1 MYNKWIA
8 FHYHRRLAIV
18 ITAIIMLHL
27 QPVCSVVR
35 TWSQNYFG
43 ETRLRIS
50 RSCSSRYSCP
60 RGWTDWPYDQYI
72 YSNDVYASEYA
83 GSSSSSRSSG
93 SFDRSQDSQNS
104 DIDYYDSTMF
114 YYDYHYRYVTTH
126 RSCEATTCHL
136 PTGKLG
142 HFL

>member
-50 RSCSSRYSCP
+50 RGCSSRYSCP
-60 RGWTDWPYDQYI
+60 RGWTGWPYDQYI
-72 YSNDVYASEYA
+72 YNNDAYASGYD
-83 GSSSSSRSSG
+83 GSSSSYD
-93 SFDRSQDSQNS
+93 SFDSQNPN
-104 DIDYYDSTMF
+104 IDYYDTSKF
-114 YYDYHYRYVTTH
+114 YYDYRYRYITTH
-126 RSCEATTCHL
+126 RSCEATSCQP

-142 HFL
+142 HFV